1 MKFRIGVFIAA
12 MVTGL
17 TSLGVA
23 AAVASEQFAGGTHVI
38 SVPGV
43 GAFEFAVAVDET
55 ITLVAVPDGYTVPAA
70 GSSDEIEV
78 TLTGTGLPTLKVE
91 IEEGEFELQG
101 LPVVDGTYLV
111 TVPGIGEV
119 TVTVGGGR
127 ITAVGAPPAGFTAEI
142 DEDGESVLITT
153 AAGSGYEISI
163 DGNELSVKVVEVGDD
178 VPDDDESDDHSQEV
192 GSDDESDDE
201 FDDEVET
208 SGQES
213 EDDHDDIA
221 SADDGHRED
230 D

>member
-1 MKFRIGVFIAA
+1 MTFRIGVFIAA

-23 AAVASEQFAGGTHVI
+23 AAVASEQFAEGTHVI

-43 GAFEFAVAVDET
+43 GAFEFAVAADGT
-55 ITLVAVPDGYTVPAA
+55 ITLVAVPGGYTVPAA
-70 GSSDEIEV
+70 GSSDEIGV

-127 ITAVGAPPAGFTAEI
+127 ITAVGTLPAGFTAEI
-142 DEDGESVLITT
+142 DEDGESVLIT
-153 AAGSGYEISI
+153 APAGSGYEISI

-178 VPDDDESDDHSQEV
+178 VPDDDESDDHSQDV
-192 GSDDESDDE
+192 RSDDDESDDE
-201 FDDEVET
+201 VEM

-213 EDDHDDIA
+213 EDDHGDIA
-221 SADDGHRED
+221 SADDGHGED